1 MSKFVRKIADWNEAI
16 REPLF
21 MEFAWC
27 LRFVTHYP
35 HSIPLNS
42 SHGFACLPL
51 HLSVRISTQKMNM
64 SNWYTQKIPYILREF
79 NTDLERGLSADAA
92 NVRRLEYGDN
102 EVHPSHEKPILS
114 FFAKQ
119 LSSVTVVILLIVG
132 IVHLY
137 PNRAIPEAI
146 AIFSVLC
153 LHLLWRFVQDSKS
166 RSRRLAIKRSMEMTV
181 SVIRDAQVVNVSP
194 AAVVPGDLL
203 VLMEGSYISADAR
216 VVDADDLV
224 VDETP
229 LFGMSMSSKKTTDD
243 MPDRTVPP
251 EKQTNMVFAGSY
263 VLEGEGRAIVVGTG
277 EELEINQPYRN
288 VPAAL
293 SLDSEAETQMDVV
306 YNRFKIVGLILG
318 GVAVLTSWHIQRK
331 SFEDNWQSLLFLGLG
346 FVIASIPDG
355 LVSTCRATLA
365 ANAHKLFKK
374 GIGIRDVVNLERLSS
389 VTALCVNEVG
399 SFTKE
404 QMTVSRVYVDEEL
417 VERETWEE
425 RLTLDET
432 VSQGTDETSG
442 SSLPPNALIS
452 PGFQLL
458 ILLATLCKT
467 HGKHRES
474 INQNHSDDV
483 VADALSQLANQIGFD
498 LEHYDTALSKVAEK
512 SLTADT
518 PYNAVVLK
526 TQENRYLNIMFGHP
540 DAIIQ
545 GAHRIQIGET
555 LDRISFDQKQ
565 MIRLAA
571 QYLADNRAQVFGV
584 AYRRRSSLPPQEDI
598 ARNLTFL
605 GLIAFTHQEYEGSK
619 ESIEFCLGAGV
630 KVVMITDKDRENSTD
645 VAREFGIIQD
655 GNAVVSRSD
664 LDEFSED
671 HYDSIVNRLLV
682 YCSPSPDQKL
692 KLIEKLKHNNHSV
705 GFCGQTPTDSRAME
719 AADVSIASASCSSA
733 VIQQNAGCVIL
744 KDGFR
749 SIADLLLHAREAHSN
764 LKNSMR
770 WLLICTLA
778 QMTTLFIGLIFHL
791 GSSLDLWR
799 EFPMPLTLHH
809 IIWIHLIVNLIPL
822 ITLGKNRIQGEL
834 KHNRSHKI
842 SPFLSKDYRFDIL
855 GRSLWIAIMTIGGF
869 VATLQSSGII
879 RAQTVACSI
888 LIFTQLAATFQCHRH
903 PWQSLLKR
911 IIANVP
917 LLVTILVC
925 MGLHLFIVYLP
936 LAHPILG
943 IEQPLLKDWIWV
955 IVPSLL
961 VLLPVRFVQ
970 HRHA

>member
-1 MSKFVRKIADWNEAI
+1 
-16 REPLF
+16 
-21 MEFAWC
+21 
-27 LRFVTHYP
+27 
-35 HSIPLNS
+35 
-42 SHGFACLPL
+42 
-51 HLSVRISTQKMNM
+51 MNM
-64 SNWYTQKIPYILREF
+64 SNWYTQKIPYILHEF

-92 NVRRLEYGDN
+92 AARRLEYGDN
-102 EVHPSHEKPILS
+102 EIQPSSEKPILA

-119 LSSVTVVILLIVG
+119 LSSMTVVILLIIG

-137 PNRAIPEAI
+137 PSNAIPEAI

-153 LHLLWRFVQDSKS
+153 LHLIWRFVQDSKA
-166 RSRRLAIKRSMEMTV
+166 RSRRLAIKQGLEMTA

-203 VLMEGSYISADAR
+203 VLLEGSFVSADAR

-229 LFGMSMSSKKTTDD
+229 LFGMSMTSKKTTED

-251 EKQTNMVFAGSY
+251 EKQANMVFAGSY

-277 EELEINQPYRN
+277 EELEINQTYRN
-288 VPAAL
+288 VPAAI
-293 SLDSEAETQMDVV
+293 SLESEAETQMGAV
-306 YNRFKIVGLILG
+306 YNRFKIAGLIFG
-318 GVAVLTSWHIQRK
+318 CVAVLTSWYIQRK

-355 LVSTCRATLA
+355 IVSTCRATLA

-389 VTALCVNEVG
+389 LTALCVNEVG

-404 QMTVSRVYVDEEL
+404 QITVSRVYVDEEL

-425 RLTLDET
+425 RLTLDEA
-432 VSQGTDETSG
+432 VAQRTDETSG
-442 SSLPPNALIS
+442 SSLPPSALIS

-467 HGKHRES
+467 HGKRLDS
-474 INQNHSDDV
+474 INQIHSDDV
-483 VADALSQLANQIGFD
+483 VADALGRLADQIGFD
-498 LEHYDTALSKVAEK
+498 LEHYDTALTQVAEK
-512 SLTADT
+512 SVTADA

-545 GAHRIQIGET
+545 GVHRIQIGET
-555 LDRISFDQKQ
+555 LDQMSFDQKQ

-571 QYLADNRAQVFGV
+571 QYLSDNRAQVYGV
-584 AYRRRSSLPPQEDI
+584 AYRSRSSLPPQDDI

-605 GLIAFTHQEYEGSK
+605 GLVAFTHQEYEGSK
-619 ESIEFCLGAGV
+619 DSIEFCLGAGV

-655 GNAVVSRSD
+655 GNAVVTRSD
-664 LDEFSED
+664 LEGFSDE

-682 YCSPSPDQKL
+682 YSNPSSDQKL
-692 KLIEKLKHNNHSV
+692 NLVEKLKHNNHSV
-705 GFCGQTPTDSRAME
+705 GFCGQTAADSHAMA
-719 AADVSIASASCSSA
+719 AADVSMASASCSTA
-733 VIQQNAGCVIL
+733 VIQQNAGCVII

-749 SIADLLLHAREAHSN
+749 FIADLLLHTREAHSN

-770 WLLICTLA
+770 WLLTCTLA
-778 QMTTLFIGLIFHL
+778 QMTTLFIGLILHL
-791 GSSLDLWR
+791 GSSLGFWH
-799 EFPMPLTLHH
+799 EIPMPLTLHH

-822 ITLGKNRIQGEL
+822 IALGKNRIQGEL
-834 KHNRSHKI
+834 KHNRSHKV
-842 SPFLSKDYRFDIL
+842 SPFLANDYRFDIL
-855 GRSLWIAIMTIGGF
+855 VRSLWIALMTIGGF
-869 VATLQSSGII
+869 VATLQSSGTI

-888 LIFTQLAATFQCHRH
+888 LIFTQLAATIQCHRH
-903 PWQSLLKR
+903 PWQSLVKR
-911 IIANVP
+911 ILANVP
-917 LLVTILVC
+917 LIFTILAC

-936 LAHPILG
+936 LAHQILQ
-943 IEQPLLKDWIWV
+943 IEPLVTEWIWV
-955 IVPSLL
+955 VIPS
-961 VLLPVRFVQ
+961 VLILIPVNFVQ
-970 HRHA
+970 HRQA